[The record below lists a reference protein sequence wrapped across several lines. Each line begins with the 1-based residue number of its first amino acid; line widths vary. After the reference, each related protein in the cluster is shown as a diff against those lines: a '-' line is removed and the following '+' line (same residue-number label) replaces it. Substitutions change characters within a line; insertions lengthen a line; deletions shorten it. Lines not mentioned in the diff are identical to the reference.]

1 MIRWLKARQI
11 LSPPR
16 RLDRSTAGRQRSPE
30 IDGIRGWASVSVLFF
45 HVFWES
51 MGEVVPA
58 LHNPFTNVVMNGHYP
73 VLIFFI
79 LSGDALSSAFFHT
92 GDRRVIDRLA
102 VKRYLRL
109 TLPVLMSCVM
119 VWLLMVLHL
128 DFHREAAVVLQRV
141 DRLGEFLQMDTSLT
155 TLLRYALYGV
165 YAEHTMTH
173 SFNPML
179 WTMSIEWTGS
189 IMVFIG
195 CYLWST
201 FRVSPWPVLL
211 VLALALLKFNSI
223 FCLFAWGM
231 LLSLMRSR
239 GIFDA
244 LRRRREVQ
252 LLSSV
257 LLVAIAAW
265 TGTQWN
271 SEVRPPVLMAA
282 CAAIVPLIYMND
294 ALCGVFSN
302 RLSVFLGRLSFPL
315 YLTHFSVMISLMS
328 WLVIHPELS
337 RGVDPSVRYL
347 LIASATTAVSF
358 VVAMAFLRVE
368 TPLLA
373 AIDRSLRTRLL
384 KTAPT
389 SPIA

>member
-1 MIRWLKARQI
+1 MIRWLNALQTP
-11 LSPPR
+11 SPTR
-16 RLDRSTAGRQRSPE
+16 RPDHLAAGAQRSSE

-51 MGEVVPA
+51 MGDVVPG
-58 LHNPFTNVVMNGHYP
+58 LRNPFTNVLMNGYYP
-73 VLIFFI
+73 VMIFFI

-92 GDRRVIDRLA
+92 GDRRTIDRLA
-102 VKRYLRL
+102 VKRYPRL
-109 TLPVLMSCVM
+109 TLPVLMSCLM
-119 VWLLMVLHL
+119 VWLLMVLHV
-128 DFHREAAVVLQRV
+128 DFHREAAVILQRS
-141 DRLGEFLQMDTSLT
+141 DRLGEFLQVDTSLA

-179 WTMSIEWTGS
+179 WTMAVEWTGS

-201 FRVSPWPVLL
+201 FRVSPWPLL
-211 VLALALLKFNSI
+211 LALALALLKFNSI

-231 LLSLMRSR
+231 LLSLMRSH
-239 GIFDA
+239 GVFDA

-271 SEVRPPVLMAA
+271 SEVRPPVLMAV
-282 CAAIVPLIYMND
+282 CAAIVPLIYMNRI
-294 ALCGVFSN
+294 LSGLFSS
-302 RLSVFLGRLSFPL
+302 RLSGFLGRLSFPL

-328 WLVIHPELS
+328 WLVIHPTLWV
-337 RGVDPSVRYL
+337 GVVPTTRYI
-347 LIASATTAVSF
+347 LIACATIAVSF
-358 VVAMAFLRVE
+358 VVAMAFLRIE
-368 TPLLA
+368 APLLA
-373 AIDRSLRTRLL
+373 ALDRLLRTRLL
-384 KTAPT
+384 KTAPA